1 MYFVFCGFKDSM
13 SIKIHFFL
21 LTPVDASRTGR
32 SERVPLSSEL
42 QHDQL
47 SREEIRKKM
56 INESVNSKSGSNGN
70 VTEIATI
77 TGSCL
82 AVIVL
87 FSTVGSVG
95 FIMYR

>member
-1 MYFVFCGFKDSM
+1 MYFVDLKNQCQLKYV
-13 SIKIHFFL
+13 FFL